1 MLFNQLLYALLAVLI
16 HSNHVLSADP
26 VAQPAAAA
34 APAAGQAAAPA
45 DPPAA
50 NPPAAAPA
58 GAAAVDATTT
68 TPLAAAVPP
77 AQDTTTTTPLAA
89 AAAAAAETTTPT
101 TTTPTTPPAAAA
113 AETTKTTETPAA
125 AAADDTTSTSL
136 TTTTP
141 AVPPTGDDTTTD
153 TTNTALTTGTT
164 TAAAADTDAT
174 TDDINATGTDA
185 VTSSSSS
192 ASSEAPKET
201 VNPDLV
207 SDKIFGTWSSKANTV
222 FTGPGFYDP
231 VDELL
236 IEPALPGISYS
247 FTEDGYWEEAI
258 YQVSPNPRNHS
269 CPAAVLIFQ
278 HGTYTM
284 GSNGSLVLTP
294 FEVDGRQLLSEPCS
308 DGGVSIYSRYKQ
320 VEAFKGYQVYVDPY
334 HGRWRLDLIKST
346 GEIMQPLYLAYQPPQ
361 MLPTITMNPT
371 AKATGK
377 DKRELNENEFNLG
390 LAARVKRSLENQY
403 RTNAVLKDNTNYAVW
418 WWGSVT
424 MIAVGAGLFVFS

>member
-1 MLFNQLLYALLAVLI
+1 MLLKQFLYVLLTVLI
-16 HSNHVLSADP
+16 HSNNVLSADP
-26 VAQPAAAA
+26 VPAAGQVAAPANPAAAAPANPAAAA
-34 APAAGQAAAPA
+34 AATATTPAVNPEEAVTTETPLTPEVNPVETTPTIPTTPA
-45 DPPAA
+45 TVPEAVNPTTETTETPIAPPAA
-50 NPPAAAPA
+50 T
-58 GAAAVDATTT
+58 VETSSSSSTTT
-68 TPLAAAVPP
+68 AAVPP
-77 AQDTTTTTPLAA
+77 
-89 AAAAAAETTTPT
+89 
-101 TTTPTTPPAAAA
+101 
-113 AETTKTTETPAA
+113 TEA
-125 AAADDTTSTSL
+125 L
-136 TTTTP
+136 
-141 AVPPTGDDTTTD
+141 TD
-153 TTNTALTTGTT
+153 TTNTAVTNTGTTTTPTVDTLTTGTE
-164 TAAAADTDAT
+164 
-174 TDDINATGTDA
+174 TGTD
-185 VTSSSSS
+185 TSETKELSSSSS
-192 ASSEAPKET
+192 SSSSVSSEKPKET
-201 VNPDLV
+201 INPDLV

-284 GSNGSLVLTP
+284 GNNGSLILTP

-320 VEAFKGYQVYVDPY
+320 IEEFKGYQVYVDPY
-334 HGRWRLDLIKST
+334 HGRWRLDLIKSN

-371 AKATGK
+371 ADATGNSK
-377 DKRELNENEFNLG
+377 GKRELNEVEVEFDLS
-390 LAARVKRSLENQY
+390 LAGRVKRSLENQY
-403 RTNAVLKDNTNYAVW
+403 RTNAILKDSTNYAVW
-418 WWGSVT
+418 WWSSVT